1 MKNKLKIVAYSA
13 IPLVGLAMLS
23 ANIASAHG
31 FDGFGGMFGM
41 GSGAGGNSAE
51 YSANLQTRFQ
61 NEANLLGVGVDAVK
75 AGWAQGKTLEQI
87 ATENNISAEQLQ
99 QKFKDQR
106 LANMKTN
113 LQSLVSSGVITQA
126 QADSR
131 LSFMQANADKGFS
144 GKAGKGMRGMH
155 LGL

>member
-13 IPLVGLAMLS
+13 IPLVGIAMLS

-31 FDGFGGMFGM
+31 FDGFGGMLGM
-41 GSGAGGNSAE
+41 SSNAGGNSAE
-51 YSANLQTRFQ
+51 FASNLQTRFQ
-61 NEANLLGVGVDAVK
+61 NEANFLGISVDDIK
-75 AGWAQGKTLEQI
+75 AGWAEGKTIEEI
-87 ATENNISAEQLQ
+87 AKEHNITADQLQ

-113 LQSLVSSGVITQA
+113 LQSLVSAGVITQA

-131 LSFMQANADKGFS
+131 LSFMQSNIDKGFA
-144 GKAGKGMRGMH
+144 GKPGKGMKSMR

>member
-31 FDGFGGMFGM
+31 FDGFGGMFGI
-41 GSGAGGNSAE
+41 GSNTGGNSAE
-51 YSANLQTRFQ
+51 FSANLQTRFQ
-61 NEANLLGVGVDAVK
+61 NEANLLGISVDEIK
-75 AGWAQGKTLEQI
+75 SGWAQGKTI
-87 ATENNISAEQLQ
+87 AEIAATHNITTDQLQ

-106 LANMKTN
+106 IVSMKTN
-113 LQSLVSSGVITQA
+113 LQGMVSSGVITQA

-131 LSFMQANADKGFS
+131 LSFMQSNLDKAKT
-144 GKAGKGMRGMH
+144 GKGGKGMRGMH

>member
-31 FDGFGGMFGM
+31 FDGFGGMMGFG
-41 GSGAGGNSAE
+41 SGGNSAE
-51 YSANLQTRFQ
+51 ATANLQARFQ
-61 NEANLLGVGVDAVK
+61 NEATLLGIDVDSVK
-75 AGWAQGKTLEQI
+75 NGWAQGKTLEQI
-87 ATENNISAEQLQ
+87 AIENNITAEQLQ
-99 QKFKDQR
+99 QKIKDQR
-106 LANMKTN
+106 LSTMKTHV
-113 LQSLVSSGVITQA
+113 QSLVSAGVITQA

-131 LSFMQANADKGFS
+131 LSFMQSNLDKAKTAKG
-144 GKAGKGMRGMH
+144 GRGMRGVH

>member
-31 FDGFGGMFGM
+31 FDGFGGAFGM
-41 GSGAGGNSAE
+41 GRSGSSNSAE
-51 YSANLQTRFQ
+51 LASNLQTKFQ
-61 NEANLLGVGVDAVK
+61 NEANLLGISVDDVK
-75 AGWAQGKTLEQI
+75 AGWAAGKTIEELAKEH
-87 ATENNISAEQLQ
+87 NITTEQLQ
-99 QKFKDQR
+99 QKFKDQH
-106 LANMKTN
+106 LANMRTN
-113 LQSLVSSGVITQA
+113 LQGLVSAGVITQA

-131 LSFMQANADKGFS
+131 LSFMQSNMDKGFA
-144 GKAGKGMRGMH
+144 GKAGKGMKGMR

>member
-1 MKNKLKIVAYSA
+1 MKNKLKIIAYSA

-31 FDGFGGMFGM
+31 FDGFGGGL
-41 GSGAGGNSAE
+41 GRWSGAGGNSAE
-51 YSANLQTRFQ
+51 FATNLQNKFQ
-61 NEANLLGVGVDAVK
+61 NEANLLGISVDEVK
-75 AGWAQGKTLEQI
+75 TGWAQGKTLEQI
-87 ATENNISAEQLQ
+87 AAEHNITTEQLQ

-106 LANMKTN
+106 LTNMKTN
-113 LQSLVSSGVITQA
+113 LQSLVSAGIITQA

-131 LSFMQANADKGFS
+131 LSFMQSNIDKGFS
-144 GKAGKGMRGMH
+144 GKSGKGMRGMH

>member
-31 FDGFGGMFGM
+31 FDGFGGMLGFGPNVG
-41 GSGAGGNSAE
+41 GSSAE
-51 YSANLQTRFQ
+51 FSTNLQTRFQ
-61 NEANLLGVGVDAVK
+61 NEADLLAISVDKVK
-75 AGWAQGKTLEQI
+75 AGWAEGKTLAEI
-87 ATENNISAEQLQ
+87 AAANNITTDQLQ

-106 LANMKTN
+106 IANMKTN

-131 LSFMQANADKGFS
+131 LSFMQSNFDKAKTGKG
-144 GKAGKGMRGMH
+144 GKAMRGTH
-155 LGL
+155 LGF

>member
-41 GSGAGGNSAE
+41 RSNASGNSAE
-51 YSANLQTRFQ
+51 FSANLQTRFQ
-61 NEANLLGVGVDAVK
+61 NEANLLGISVDGVK
-75 AGWAQGKTLEQI
+75 AGWAQGKTLEEI
-87 ATENNISAEQLQ
+87 AAANNITTDQLQ

-106 LANMKTN
+106 IANMKTN

-131 LSFMQANADKGFS
+131 LSFMQSNLDNAKTGKG
-144 GKAGKGMRGMH
+144 GKGMRGMH
-155 LGL
+155 LGF